1 MNRRSRNRVKKK
13 TQMKYVPETPI
24 GSPPAAT
31 VQPNHTMDD
40 VLDDDVV
47 AALRNAIQKPSKKT
61 SRSRSTKQME
71 TVAETPSREGRIAP
85 PRRARNTIVS
95 NLLGKHRN
103 NAIPPRSSTSTN
115 AIPPRSSTRST
126 TNTNTIPPRSSNRI
140 KSKNVDNTIP
150 PRSKSKSKSKSTSGK
165 TQTATIPP
173 RSKKSK
179 SKLQSKIKPKKRAP
193 PRIATVSNNND
204 GSGSEEEWTATP
216 SPRKSLSIS
225 TGPIVPVRDGASS
238 RSRKTVA
245 LYTFDAQ
252 NEDELEFQE
261 GDDVLVLKEL
271 DQGWSDGMNLRT
283 KKRGIFP
290 TSYVS

>member
-1 MNRRSRNRVKKK
+1 
-13 TQMKYVPETPI
+13 MKYVPETPI

-95 NLLGKHRN
+95 NLLGKYRN
-103 NAIPPRSSTSTN
+103 NA
-115 AIPPRSSTRST
+115 
-126 TNTNTIPPRSSNRI
+126 IPPRSSNRI

-150 PRSKSKSKSKSTSGK
+150 PRSK
-165 TQTATIPP
+165 
-173 RSKKSK
+173 KSK
-179 SKLQSKIKPKKRAP
+179 SKLQSKIKPKKRAPP

-216 SPRKSLSIS
+216 SPKKSLSIS
-225 TGPIVPVRDGASS
+225 TGPIVPVRDGAST

-252 NEDELEFQE
+252 NEDELDFQE

-290 TSYVS
+290 TSYVDK